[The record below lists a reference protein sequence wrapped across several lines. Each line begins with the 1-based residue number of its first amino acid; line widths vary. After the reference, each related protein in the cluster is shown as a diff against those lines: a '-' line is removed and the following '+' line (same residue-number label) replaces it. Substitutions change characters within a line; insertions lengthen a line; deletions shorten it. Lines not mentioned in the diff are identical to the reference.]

1 MRRFS
6 VEASH
11 GSLVAV
17 MDHRIEMAYL
27 LYMLPLRFDGTQTGA
42 PSSSPPPQQQ
52 QQQQQQQQKGSI
64 SLRLHTSLGMHFFVF
79 R

>member
-42 PSSSPPPQQQ
+42 PSSSPPPPQ

>member
-1 MRRFS
+1 
-6 VEASH
+6 
-11 GSLVAV
+11 
-17 MDHRIEMAYL
+17 MAYL

-52 QQQQQQQQKGSI
+52 QQQQQQKGSI

>member
-52 QQQQQQQQKGSI
+52 QQQQQKGSI